1 MEPPY
6 TGGCQCGAVR
16 YEITAKP
23 LTLYA
28 CHCTDCQKQSASAF
42 GMTFRIKGESLEIT
56 KGTTREWHTVADS
69 GNAKVAHFCGD
80 CGTRLYNAPARH
92 PGALSIKAGTL
103 DDTSWLQPVGSVWTR
118 SAQPWVAVPPSPL
131 NHGTQPDSM
140 QRFVD
145 AWQDRNG

>member
-16 YEITAKP
+16 YEITAEP

-42 GMTFRIKGESLEIT
+42 GMTFRIKDESLEIT

-69 GNAKVAHFCGD
+69 GNEKVAHFCGD

-103 DDTSWLQPVGSVWTR
+103 DDTSWLKPVGSVWTR
-118 SAQPWVAVPPSPL
+118 SAQPWVAIPASPL
-131 NHGTQPDSM
+131 NHETQPESM
-140 QRFVD
+140 QCFVD
-145 AWQDRNG
+145 AWQNRNG

>member
-1 MEPPY
+1 MEPPF
-6 TGGCQCGAVR
+6 TGGCQCGAIR

-42 GMTFRIKGESLEIT
+42 GMTFRIQSDALKIIAG
-56 KGTTREWHTVADS
+56 KPKEWHTVADS

-118 SAQPWVAVPPSPL
+118 SAQPWVAIPPSPL
-131 NHGTQPDSM
+131 NHETQPDSM
-140 QRFVD
+140 QSFVD

>member
-6 TGGCQCGAVR
+6 TGGCQCGAIR

-42 GMTFRIKGESLEIT
+42 GMTFRIKGESLKIT
-56 KGTTREWHTVADS
+56 AGTTQEWHTVADS
-69 GNAKVAHFCGD
+69 GNAKVAHFCGT

-103 DDTSWLQPVGSVWTR
+103 DDTSWLRPVGSVWTR
-118 SAQPWVAVPPSPL
+118 SAQPWVTVPPSPL
-131 NHGTQPDSM
+131 NHETQPDSM
-140 QRFVD
+140 QSFVD
-145 AWQDRNG
+145 AWQEENG

>member
-131 NHGTQPDSM
+131 NHETQPDSM

>member
-6 TGGCQCGAVR
+6 TGGCQCGALR
-16 YEITAKP
+16 YAITAKP

-42 GMTFRIKGESLEIT
+42 GMTFRIKDESLEIT
-56 KGTTREWHTVADS
+56 TGTTREWHTVADS

-103 DDTSWLQPVGSVWTR
+103 DDTSWLKPVGSVWTR
-118 SAQPWVAVPPSPL
+118 SAQPWVVIPPSPL
-131 NHGTQPDSM
+131 NHETQPASM
-140 QRFVD
+140 QSFVD
-145 AWQDRNG
+145 AWREEHS